1 MANAYVPGLLTPS
14 YKPASYDDPK
24 WVEEFMLEHI
34 GTFRFNKLM
43 GGTDKP
49 IQYRYELKKKGEF
62 MKIPLLGAARK
73 RGVVNNMALK
83 GREET
88 ADEHIFNVGI
98 NLYRHAFAV
107 TEWDERRSP
116 IELMPTLRETMMDW
130 IKVQSRD
137 HAIDAM
143 FSVKLN
149 TTMHVPMRNPDATQV
164 LTGDPAVVNIQTQ
177 ATAAE
182 MNTWM
187 IDNND
192 RVVFGVKNPSDT
204 LPNATVFATSLAA
217 MDSADKFGA
226 AMINIMKDKA
236 DTAHQRRGTNPGYG
250 IRPLTMGG
258 DDETGYVILASLG
271 AFNQALADT
280 DIKEFNKSLVGG
292 GGAKSGQSNPYF
304 ASGDL
309 LWNNCVIKRIPEFG
323 EHSSTVGRVIMLG
336 KQAIIYA
343 QGDDITFRPESDD
356 YEHLK
361 GLAIRESCGMAKLQ
375 RELANGKKIDANTV
389 TGFCKIA

>member
-1 MANAYVPGLLTPS
+1 MANAYVTGLLNPS
-14 YKPASYDDPK
+14 TKPTSYNDPQ
-24 WVEEFMLEHI
+24 WVAEFMTEHI

-88 ADEHIFNVGI
+88 ADEHLFNVGI

-116 IELMPTLRETMMDW
+116 VELLPTLRETMMDW

-143 FSVKLN
+143 FSTALN
-149 TTMHVPMRNPDATQV
+149 TTHIAPLRNPDATQV
-164 LTGDPAVVNIQTQ
+164 LPGDPAVVNIQTT
-177 ATAAE
+177 ATSGQL
-182 MNTWM
+182 NTW
-187 IDNND
+187 IADNND
-192 RVVFGVKNPSDT
+192 RVVFGLLNPADT
-204 LPNATVFATSLAA
+204 LPNAAFATCLTT
-217 MDSADKFGA
+217 MTLTDKFGA

-250 IRPLTMGG
+250 IRPLTMGA
-258 DDETGYVILASLG
+258 DDETGYVILASLK

-280 DIKEFNKSLVGG
+280 DIKEFNKSLVAGN
-292 GGAKSGQSNPYF
+292 GAKSGTSNPYF

-309 LWNNCVIKRIPEFG
+309 MWNNCVIKRIPEIS
-323 EHSSTVGRVIMLG
+323 EHSATVGRVIMMG
-336 KQAIIYA
+336 KQALIYA
-343 QGDDITFRPESDD
+343 QGDDISFRPESDD

-361 GLAIRESCGMAKLQ
+361 GLAIRESCGIAKLQ
-375 RELANGKKIDANTV
+375 RELADGRKIDANTV
-389 TGFCKIA
+389 TGFCRI

>member
-1 MANAYVPGLLTPS
+1 MANAYVTGLLNPS
-14 YKPASYDDPK
+14 TKPASYDDPQ
-24 WVEEFMLEHI
+24 WVAEFMTEHI

-88 ADEHIFNVGI
+88 ADEHLFNVGI

-116 IELMPTLRETMMDW
+116 VELLPTLRETMMDW

-143 FSVKLN
+143 FSTALN
-149 TTMHVPMRNPDATQV
+149 TTHITPLRNPDATQV
-164 LTGDPAVVNIQTQ
+164 LMGDPAVVNIQTT
-177 ATAAE
+177 ATSGQL
-182 MNTWM
+182 NTW
-187 IDNND
+187 IADNND
-192 RVVFGVKNPSDT
+192 RVVFGLLNPADT
-204 LPNATVFATSLAA
+204 LPNAAFATCLSTMGAG
-217 MDSADKFGA
+217 DKFGA

-250 IRPLTMGG
+250 IRPLTMGA
-258 DDETGYVILASLG
+258 DDETGYVILASLKS
-271 AFNQALADT
+271 FNQALADT
-280 DIKEFNKSLVGG
+280 DIKEFNKSLVAGN
-292 GGAKSGQSNPYF
+292 GAKSGTSNPYF

-309 LWNNCVIKRIPEFG
+309 MWNNCVIKRIPEIS
-323 EHSSTVGRVIMLG
+323 EHSATVGRVIMMG
-336 KQAIIYA
+336 KQALIYA
-343 QGDDITFRPESDD
+343 QGDDISFRPESDD

-361 GLAIRESCGMAKLQ
+361 GLAIRESCGIAKLQ
-375 RELANGKKIDANTV
+375 RELADGRKIDANCV
-389 TGFCKIA
+389 TGFCRI

>member
-1 MANAYVPGLLTPS
+1 MANAYVTGLLNPS
-14 YKPASYDDPK
+14 TKPASYDDPQ
-24 WVEEFMLEHI
+24 WVAEFMTEHI

-88 ADEHIFNVGI
+88 ADEHLFNVGI

-116 IELMPTLRETMMDW
+116 VELLPTLRETMMDW

-143 FSVKLN
+143 FSTALN
-149 TTMHVPMRNPDATQV
+149 TTHITPLRNPDATQV
-164 LTGDPAVVNIQTQ
+164 LVGDPAVVNIQTT
-177 ATAAE
+177 ATSGQL
-182 MNTWM
+182 NTW
-187 IDNND
+187 IADNND
-192 RVVFGVKNPSDT
+192 RVVFGLLNPADT
-204 LPNATVFATSLAA
+204 LPNAAFATCLTTMTST
-217 MDSADKFGA
+217 DKFGA

-250 IRPLTMGG
+250 IRPLTMGA
-258 DDETGYVILASLG
+258 DDETGYVILASLKS
-271 AFNQALADT
+271 FNQALADT
-280 DIKEFNKSLVGG
+280 DIKEFNKSLVAGN
-292 GGAKSGQSNPYF
+292 GAKSGTSNPYF

-309 LWNNCVIKRIPEFG
+309 MWNNCVIKRIPEIS
-323 EHSSTVGRVIMLG
+323 EHSATVGRVIMMG
-336 KQAIIYA
+336 KQALIYA
-343 QGDDITFRPESDD
+343 QGDDISFRPESDD

-361 GLAIRESCGMAKLQ
+361 GLAIRESCGIAKLQ
-375 RELANGKKIDANTV
+375 RELADGRKIDANTV
-389 TGFCKIA
+389 TGFCRI